1 MSRAATT
8 GGSGG
13 AALNKGTVEALIK
26 CGAMDALHGRENRA
40 AMVASVESA
49 MSAAQ
54 KVAADKAAG
63 QGGLFLGGG
72 PAKAE
77 SKATAPSGLVKVAA
91 WTEGETLQ
99 QEKEALGFY
108 VSSHPLTRW
117 KQWASVFATFTTETA
132 RAAAHDQRAVVAG
145 LVQGIRTIIV
155 KNGRSAGQKMAIVVV
170 EDEVGTIET
179 VMFADCYSQ
188 FGHLLQQDAVV
199 FMLGRVDRS
208 RAGMVI
214 GKKGAAAA
222 GGDDEEGGPAGGGSN
237 GNENVQIVIDR
248 VVPIDGVPLMPGRM
262 WLRVDTD
269 RLNGS
274 GESAL
279 RAVAEVLRNGEAA
292 ATTAIVEV
300 KANAEK
306 AQKFPVDIVVDT
318 PDARVRLEVPST
330 TRVQPTPPLIG
341 ELTKLLGDGCIRVVG
356 GVAVETPNAK
366 PRWNGQKK
374 AG

>member
-1 MSRAATT
+1 
-8 GGSGG
+8 
-13 AALNKGTVEALIK
+13 
-26 CGAMDALHGRENRA
+26 
-40 AMVASVESA
+40 
-49 MSAAQ
+49 
-54 KVAADKAAG
+54 
-63 QGGLFLGGG
+63 
-72 PAKAE
+72 
-77 SKATAPSGLVKVAA
+77 
-91 WTEGETLQ
+91 
-99 QEKEALGFY
+99 
-108 VSSHPLTRW
+108 
-117 KQWASVFATFTTETA
+117 
-132 RAAAHDQRAVVAG
+132 
-145 LVQGIRTIIV
+145 
-155 KNGRSAGQKMAIVVV
+155 MAIVVV

-222 GGDDEEGGPAGGGSN
+222 GGDDEEGGPAAGGAN

-274 GESAL
+274 GEAAL

-292 ATTAIVEV
+292 GASPAVIEV

-341 ELTKLLGDGCIRVVG
+341 ALTKLLGDGCIRVVG